1 MIAYDLKCSRGH
13 VFEAWFR
20 DSATFEKQRRGGEAP
35 CPVCGGTEVEKALM
49 TPNVARGGEAE
60 HASAEARA
68 AGEARSAGEAMQ
80 ALTKLREQVEKNC
93 DDVGDNFAEEARKIH
108 FGEVEKRNIYGQTTP
123 DEAKDLKEDGVEF
136 GEIPWVPRRDS

>member
-1 MIAYDLKCSRGH
+1 MIAYDLKCSQGH

-35 CPVCGGTEVEKALM
+35 CPVCGVTEVEKALM
-49 TPNVARGGEAE
+49 TPNVARGGDAE

-68 AGEARSAGEAMQ
+68 AGATMQ

-123 DEAKDLKEDGVEF
+123 DEAKDLKDDGVEF
-136 GEIPWVPRRDS
+136 GEIPWAPRHDS

>member
-1 MIAYDLKCSRGH
+1 MIAYDLKCSQDH

-35 CPVCGGTEVEKALM
+35 CPVCGDTEVEKALM
-49 TPNVARGGEAE
+49 TPNVVRGGEAG
-60 HASAEARA
+60 HASTDARA
-68 AGEARSAGEAMQ
+68 AGDAMR

-93 DDVGDNFAEEARKIH
+93 DDVGDKFAEEARKIH